1 MSEETEETGLA
12 ERTAVQKDA
21 RPKGTAALAEMKR
34 VPEKVDKGPIVH
46 EEAGIMPIVK
56 LGMTTLFLFFI
67 AWLASAI
74 HIWFVTVLFIVVGAL
89 FPIGSWSVG
98 NRYARTAFGH
108 APVKAPAEG
117 GTPQAQLGG
126 FLADP
131 QDSRRLMLEKPMDED
146 AARTLE
152 EARSDEAEKTAAWLA
167 GTAPI
172 ETVTCES
179 ADGCPLSARL
189 LITDPASSLWVIV
202 SHGYHGSWSDGMAY
216 ARRYAEHGYN
226 LLFCDMRG
234 HGESGG
240 SWIGMGYLDSD
251 DIVAWARYLVS
262 RFGDNTHILL
272 HGMGMGAAASLM
284 ASGETA
290 LPHQVF
296 ALIADAPYTDA
307 WDALIHYIRG
317 IGMDARPA
325 ADLMRLYMK
334 AQSDGYDITA
344 ARPLDFVE
352 ESPLPTLFVTGTRDT
367 LVPPQMTRELWQRL
381 QDKRPDGVQEFISIT
396 GAGHLLEPLVDP
408 DAYWGALFPF
418 IDATLAGEL
427 PPHVGEDEEKTLPT
441 A

>member
-1 MSEETEETGLA
+1 MSEETEEAGLA
-12 ERTAVQKDA
+12 ERTAIQKDA

-56 LGMTTLFLFFI
+56 LVMTTLFLFFI
-67 AWLASAI
+67 AWVAALI
-74 HIWFVTVLFIVVGAL
+74 HVWFVTVLFIVVGAL

-108 APVKAPAEG
+108 ARVPSAEG
-117 GTPQAQLGG
+117 APQAQLGG

-131 QDSRRLMLEKPMDED
+131 HDSRRLMLEKPMDEE

-152 EARSDEAEKTAAWLA
+152 TVRADEAGKASVWLDGGA
-167 GTAPI
+167 TF

-189 LITDPASSLWVIV
+189 LITDPESALWVIV
-202 SHGYHGSWSDGMAY
+202 AHGYHGSWSDGMVY

-226 LLFCDMRG
+226 LLLSDMRG

-251 DIVAWARYLVS
+251 DIVAWAQYLVS
-262 RFGDNTHILL
+262 RFGEDVHILL

-296 ALIADAPYTDA
+296 ALVADAPYTDA

-317 IGMDARPA
+317 VGMDARPA

-334 AQSDGYDITA
+334 AQSDGYDIA
-344 ARPLDFVE
+344 SARPLDFVE
-352 ESPLPTLFVTGTRDT
+352 ESPLPILFVTGTRDT

-381 QDKRPDGVQEFISIT
+381 QDKRPDGVQEFVSIT
-396 GAGHLLEPLVDP
+396 GAGHLLEPLSDP

-418 IDATLAGEL
+418 IDATLAGKL
-427 PPHVGEDEEKTLPT
+427 PPHVGEDEKDSLPT